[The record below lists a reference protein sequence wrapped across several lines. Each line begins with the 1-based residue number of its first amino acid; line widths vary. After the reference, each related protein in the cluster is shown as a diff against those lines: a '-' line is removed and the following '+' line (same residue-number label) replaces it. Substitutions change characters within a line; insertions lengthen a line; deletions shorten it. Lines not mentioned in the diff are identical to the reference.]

1 MVPPRLR
8 SRPGRAQT
16 DTATRRIATRDPL
29 RALHRDRA
37 DQETVFSAYDPR
49 EVARPATPENA

>member
-1 MVPPRLR
+1 M
-8 SRPGRAQT
+8 QT

-29 RALHRDRA
+29 RDLHRDRA